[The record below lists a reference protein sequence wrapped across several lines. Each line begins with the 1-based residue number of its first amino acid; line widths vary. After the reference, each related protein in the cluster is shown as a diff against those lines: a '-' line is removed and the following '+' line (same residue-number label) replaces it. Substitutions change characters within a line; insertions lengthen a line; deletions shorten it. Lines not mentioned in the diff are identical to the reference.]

1 MWNEN
6 WFVTDT
12 GLGMATACPEA
23 DLRTVAGE
31 CALEDLKRTR
41 QAAADD
47 FLARRAYQTAGGQG
61 CLMFFLSGGRA
72 HSKATLLTLDLSDE
86 AGLAARRLVR
96 FFDYGLLDNST
107 IVRILNEL
115 IMARRQANELEEEAI
130 RKVREALGVS

>member
-6 WFVTDT
+6 WFVTDAE
-12 GLGMATACPEA
+12 LGMAAASPEA
-23 DLRTVAGE
+23 DLRSVAGE

-47 FLARRAYQTAGGQG
+47 FLARRAYQTAGGKG

-72 HSKATLLTLDLSDE
+72 YSKATLLTLDLSDE

-115 IMARRQANELEEEAI
+115 ILARRQANELEEEAI
-130 RKVREALGVS
+130 RRVREALEVS

>member
-6 WFVTDT
+6 WFVTDAE
-12 GLGMATACPEA
+12 LGMAAASPET

-31 CALEDLKRTR
+31 SALEDLKRTR
-41 QAAADD
+41 EAAADD
-47 FLARRAYQTAGGQG
+47 QLSRRAYQTAGGKG

-86 AGLAARRLVR
+86 AGFAARRLVR

-107 IVRILNEL
+107 IVRVLNEL
-115 IMARRQANELEEEAI
+115 IMARRQANELEEESI
-130 RKVREALGVS
+130 RRVREALALS